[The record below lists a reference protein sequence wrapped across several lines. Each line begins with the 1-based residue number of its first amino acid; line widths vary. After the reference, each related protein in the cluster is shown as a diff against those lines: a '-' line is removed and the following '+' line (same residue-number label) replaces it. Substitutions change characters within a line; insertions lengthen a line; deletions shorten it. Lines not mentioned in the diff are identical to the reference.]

1 LNIHPN
7 ISIPTMATLHTYN
20 DGSVLKVITA
30 RELIAVP
37 IWKGQR
43 ILDKAHAD
51 TIRSAVQGKPT
62 SLDSGYS
69 IVKYKEENADGRL
82 VECSYLIDGQHR
94 ASVIRDYYQE
104 NFCESDFNVTVT
116 EKSVESEADAIE
128 YFNRINNVKAQQ
140 WKTEPQL
147 VINRYLAAFEKAFN
161 QNKKQLL
168 IRPGTT
174 ARPYLSSDNLRE
186 ALMRNVN
193 LIKHIHNDALAKFV
207 RAAEEYNRQLLNK
220 FAIELTQA
228 CVKDEKLKERAIK
241 ANFALA
247 YDVKMGW
254 ISNVLTQL

>member
-1 LNIHPN
+1 
-7 ISIPTMATLHTYN
+7 MATLHRYN

-30 RELIAVP
+30 RELVAVP

-51 TIRSAVQGKPT
+51 NIKAAVEGKPT

-69 IVKYKEENADGRL
+69 IVKYNEENADGRL

-104 NFCESDFNVTVT
+104 NFCESDFTVTVT
-116 EKSVESEADAIE
+116 EKSVESEAEAIE

-147 VINRYLAAFEKAFN
+147 IINRYLEAFEKGFN
-161 QNKKQLL
+161 KNKKQLL

-174 ARPYLSSDNLRE
+174 ARPYLSSDHLRE
-186 ALMRNVN
+186 ALKRNVELD
-193 LIKHIHNDALAKFV
+193 LIKHIHAEALAKFV
-207 RAAEEYNRQLLNK
+207 RAAEDYNRQLLNK

-228 CVKDEKLKERAIK
+228 SVKDEKLKERAIK

-247 YDVKMGW
+247 YDTKLAW
-254 ISNVLTQL
+254 LSSILTQAL

>member
-1 LNIHPN
+1 
-7 ISIPTMATLHTYN
+7 MATLHTYN
-20 DGSVLKVITA
+20 DGSVLKILTA
-30 RELIAVP
+30 RELVAVP

-51 TIRSAVQGKPT
+51 NIKSAIAAVEGKPS

-69 IVKYKEENADGRL
+69 IVKYNEENADGQL
-82 VECSYLIDGQHR
+82 VESSYLIDGQHR

-104 NFCESDFNVTVT
+104 NFCEADFNVTVT
-116 EKSVESEADAIE
+116 EKSVESEAEAIE

-147 VINRYLAAFEKAFN
+147 IINRYLEAFEKGFN
-161 QNKKQLL
+161 KNKKQLL

-174 ARPYLSSDNLRE
+174 ARPYLSSDHLRE
-186 ALMRNVN
+186 ALKRNVD
-193 LIKHIHNDALAKFV
+193 LIKHIHAEALAKFV
-207 RAAEEYNRQLLNK
+207 RAAEEHNRLLLNK
-220 FAIELTQA
+220 FAIELTQT

-247 YDVKMGW
+247 YDTKLAW
-254 ISNVLTQL
+254 LSDVLTQLSKN